1 MGQNDPLSAKTAPQ
15 NRKKILY
22 IISSSVTVELNRVGL
37 EVYWS
42 GDSPEFTRRPK
53 FDSYTGV

>member
-1 MGQNDPLSAKTAPQ
+1 MTHFQQKQPLKIE
-15 NRKKILY
+15 KKILY

-42 GDSPEFTRRPK
+42 GDSPEFTRRPE